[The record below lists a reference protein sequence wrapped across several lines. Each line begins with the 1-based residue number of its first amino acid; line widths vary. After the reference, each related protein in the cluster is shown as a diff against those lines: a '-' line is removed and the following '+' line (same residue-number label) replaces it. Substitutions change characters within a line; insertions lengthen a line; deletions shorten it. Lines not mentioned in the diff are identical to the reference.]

1 MEKRWMLGL
10 VLMTAIVT
18 LSSASITGTA
28 APAGSQ
34 TDNACHV
41 LMTDMEC
48 AAYQL
53 ALSTA
58 PSGAAFQRLVD
69 EYRAIVRDRESSC
82 SCNRL
87 EMNEVLYPHVTQIA
101 LHT

>member
-1 MEKRWMLGL
+1 MDAGPGADDLD
-10 VLMTAIVT
+10 

-28 APAGSQ
+28 APVGSQ
-34 TDNACHV
+34 TENACHV

-58 PSGAAFQRLVD
+58 PTGAAFRRLVD
-69 EYRAIVRDRESSC
+69 EYRAILLEREASC
-82 SCNRL
+82 SCTRMN
-87 EMNEVLYPHVTQIA
+87 MNEVMYPHVTQIA
-101 LHT
+101 LRS